1 MYRPVRAAQL
11 RLRPRQQTLTLL
23 ADTRHVDIS
32 EAAVLAD
39 LLLDPET
46 TTDSPTV
53 SLYDRSGYDT
63 TSSSGHRQPVRT
75 RRAPQPRLRGL
86 RPGGRRDHHVDT
98 DR

>member
-1 MYRPVRAAQL
+1 MYRLVRAAQL

-23 ADTRHVDIS
+23 TDTRPVDIS

-75 RRAPQPRLRGL
+75 KRGPPATIEGSPARRK
-86 RPGGRRDHHVDT
+86 T
-98 DR
+98 

>member
-1 MYRPVRAAQL
+1 MYRLVRAAQL

-23 ADTRHVDIS
+23 TDTRHVDIS

-75 RRAPQPRLRGL
+75 RRGPPATIEGSPA
-86 RPGGRRDHHVDT
+86 RRKT
-98 DR
+98 